1 MNKGLN
7 KFLNSWRDFRS
18 CTEIDIERWF
28 RTKAL
33 EYKDEEVFYISERM
47 LQTYLFLNI
56 REIFPECKEL
66 ILFERPLIDRK
77 SVNVGLCDF
86 VFLTHKNKLMLIETK
101 VMNDETSGST
111 ARTLRSMRRRKVVQ
125 QVLRGKSQ
133 LNRWFNIPKRK
144 IVCAIVTTD
153 LVIHRRMKVHSEY
166 NIKSAYVSLSEI
178 RDWFKDEVKYEK
190 SQVGLAENSHLLLHQ
205 AFGWP

>member
-1 MNKGLN
+1 MNKGIET
-7 KFLNSWRDFRS
+7 FLNSWRAFRS

-56 REIFPECKEL
+56 KDIFPECKEL
-66 ILFERPLIDRK
+66 ILFERPLLDRK
-77 SVNVGLCDF
+77 SVNAGRCDF

-101 VMNDETSGST
+101 VINDEISGST
-111 ARTLRSMRRRKVVQ
+111 ARSLRNMRRRKVVQ

-133 LNRWFNIPKRK
+133 LHCWFNIPKRK

-153 LVIHRRMKVHSEY
+153 LVIHRRMKFHSEY
-166 NIKSAYVSLSEI
+166 NIKSAYVSLREI
-178 RDWFKDEVKYEK
+178 RNWFNEEVKYEK
-190 SQVGLAENSHLLLHQ
+190 SLVGSTESKFLLLQ
-205 AFGWP
+205 FQEWK